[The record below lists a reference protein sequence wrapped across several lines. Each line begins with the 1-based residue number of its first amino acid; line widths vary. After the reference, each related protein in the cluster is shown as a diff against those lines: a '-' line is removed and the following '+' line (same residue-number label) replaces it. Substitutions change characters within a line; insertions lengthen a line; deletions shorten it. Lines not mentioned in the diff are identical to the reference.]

1 MSASG
6 IREST
11 PPAALCP
18 IDFGG
23 PSNYHS
29 GLKRDTMD
37 NVVNSLEKK
46 KTCSVGEYMARLS
59 ESIAAR
65 STSWD
70 RERTRE
76 QAKVDEAMQLL

>member
-1 MSASG
+1 MSAGG

-11 PPAALCP
+11 PPAALHP

-23 PSNYHS
+23 PSSYHS
-29 GLKRDTMD
+29 GMKRDTMD
-37 NVVNSLEKK
+37 NVVNNLEKK
-46 KTCSVGEYMARLS
+46 KTCNMGEYMAQLS

-70 RERTRE
+70 RE
-76 QAKVDEAMQLL
+76 